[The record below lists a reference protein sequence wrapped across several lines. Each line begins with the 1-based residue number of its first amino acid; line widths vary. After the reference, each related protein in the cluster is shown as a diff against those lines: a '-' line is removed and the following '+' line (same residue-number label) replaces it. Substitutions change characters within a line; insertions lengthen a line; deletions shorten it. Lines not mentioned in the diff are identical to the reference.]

1 MTEKYIQGKIAPF
14 QEFKI
19 AKFEKARF
27 HCRTSQ
33 ITDLKQKITR
43 KDKTGNKGRDG
54 RGRDSKG
61 RNGKAEQDGT
71 VRDETERK
79 KRKKR
84 VSKGREQK
92 RTGWY

>member
-1 MTEKYIQGKIAPF
+1 MTEKYIQGKRAPF

-43 KDKTGNKGRDG
+43 KDKTGQETGRDGKGRDG
-54 RGRDSKG
+54 KE
-61 RNGKAEQDGT
+61 KKE
-71 VRDETERK
+71 ET
-79 KRKKR
+79 
-84 VSKGREQK
+84 GQ
-92 RTGWY
+92 